1 MPVTPATTQT
11 QLSHAL
17 AIRANGR
24 SIGAVNEWNPSQN
37 RGFTELY
44 AFGTEGHQ
52 YGKGNGDPFELAPG
66 NISGQQIAV
75 RRYDLYASLM
85 EDAFTNANPSL
96 DMLSKQNDPLQLREQ
111 WASPDNANN
120 RAYVYD
126 GAWFSELG
134 KSYSATGDRVVNT
147 SATIMFTVK
156 EVVPV

>member
-1 MPVTPATTQT
+1 MPVTPPNIQT

-17 AIRANGR
+17 AIRANGV

-37 RGFTELY
+37 RNFTELY

-52 YGKGNGDPFELAPG
+52 YGKGNGDPFEQAPG

-85 EDAFTNANPSL
+85 EQAFTDGTPLL
-96 DMLSKQNDPLQLREQ
+96 DMLSKQNDPIQLREQ

-120 RAYVYD
+120 RAYTYD
-126 GAWFSELG
+126 GAWFSDLG
-134 KSYSATGDRVVNT
+134 KSHSATGDRVVNT
-147 SATIMFTVK
+147 SATIVYTVK